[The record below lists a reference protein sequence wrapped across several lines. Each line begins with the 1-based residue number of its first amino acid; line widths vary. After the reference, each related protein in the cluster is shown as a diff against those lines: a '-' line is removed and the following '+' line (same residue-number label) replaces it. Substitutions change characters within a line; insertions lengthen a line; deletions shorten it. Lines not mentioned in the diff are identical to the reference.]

1 MKQILF
7 IAFAALF
14 SLGSLFAQQTITG
27 TVTDVEGEPLIGATV
42 LVQGSTTGTI
52 TDFNGRYRIVAS
64 GDDVLVL
71 TYVGYM
77 TEEVPIEGR
86 SEINV
91 VMQIDALR
99 FDEVVVT
106 EFGITRE
113 RKSLSYSVQDVD
125 GDVLSRAGTPNVT
138 NALQGKIAGVQVNQ
152 SSGMPGASS
161 LIRVRGSN
169 SFNLGNQPLYVIDG
183 VPIASGASFAGGV
196 SGTDYSSRALDLNV
210 EDIESITVLKGGSA
224 AALYGMRASNGVVVI
239 TTKKGTRGI
248 KRPQITLSQSVSFD
262 EVSRLPDLQNTY
274 AQGAGGAFSTGASTS
289 WGPRVEDLDDP
300 SINPRANGDG
310 TYTNLVGQDVTP
322 QKYDNVS
329 PIFRTGIT
337 STSNL
342 GINGSIEDRGSYSFS
357 MGYTD
362 QSGIIRTTGMDR
374 VNLRL
379 GSEYSITDQIRTG
392 FDISVVKTDIDKL
405 AGGSNLSNTL
415 FTTYWAPIS
424 YDLWGLPYA
433 TADNPYA
440 QIHYRGAMDNPR
452 WGLENNSFNE
462 NITRTYGSVFF
473 EYQPLEWLTA
483 RYQLGLDGFT
493 ENHKE
498 IYGLGS
504 GDTGGRSTSWT
515 IGEDENGDPI
525 PLSTGTPSGGQI
537 TDFKRDYRQVS
548 SSFLL
553 LINQRFGDDFTLDA
567 ILGNEIVD
575 IQSDAFLNVGSG
587 IEIGGFNNI
596 NNTSDQNITNSRS
609 TSRTIGNFANATLGW
624 RSTLFLNASVR
635 TDIVSNMP
643 SGNRTFTYPSVGV
656 GFVFSEL
663 LDLPANSF
671 FNFGKI
677 RASYAEVGQAGPLYV
692 TTTPFVLSEVGT
704 GFTTDG
710 ISFPFGGVTAFQET
724 NALGNPNLRPQNT
737 KSLELGLQLQ
747 FFRNRLGLDIT
758 YFTDNTVDQIFR
770 VPVASSTGYST
781 ALQNAGEL
789 EGKGWEIS
797 LTGTPVQS
805 NKFSW
810 DVAVNFTK
818 VDNQVISLAEGVE
831 NIFLGGFVE
840 PNVRAQAGSSYPI
853 IFGSKF
859 LRDDSGNI
867 VYDSRQFLASGNSNP
882 RFGMPIA
889 DPDLGPIGDVNPDFE
904 IGISNTFNYGPL
916 SVFAHIDMREGGSAY
931 SGNTK
936 LQKLY
941 GMDVVTEDRETPV
954 IPDGVKGY
962 LDGDGQLVVEG
973 ENDISIL
980 RGQAFWDTYMDAI
993 DESNVYSTS
1002 FFRLREVGASYT
1014 FGRKLGPL
1022 RGFTLFASAR
1032 NLLLISDY
1040 PNFDPETSVGGA
1052 SNFQGLEYVNLPQSK
1067 SYLVGFR
1074 ANF

>member
-14 SLGSLFAQQTITG
+14 SLSQMYAQRTITG
-27 TVTDVEGEPLIGATV
+27 TVTDEAGESLIGASV
-42 LVQGSTTGTI
+42 LVKGSSTGTI
-52 TDFNGRYRIVAS
+52 TDFDGRYSVMAS
-64 GDDVLVL
+64 GDDVLVF
-71 TYVGYM
+71 TYIGYM
-77 TEEVPIEGR
+77 TKEIPIAGQSEV
-86 SEINV
+86 NV
-91 VMQIDALR
+91 VLQIDALR

-106 EFGITRE
+106 EFGISRE
-113 RKSLSYSVQDVD
+113 RKALSYSVQDVS

-169 SFNLGNQPLYVIDG
+169 SFNLGNEPLYVIDG
-183 VPIASGASFAGGV
+183 IPIASGASFAGGV
-196 SGTDYSSRALDLNV
+196 SGTDYSSRALDINV
-210 EDIESITVLKGGSA
+210 EDIESITVLKGASA
-224 AALYGMRASNGVVVI
+224 SALYGLRASNGVVVI
-239 TTKKGTRGI
+239 TTKKGTRGAT
-248 KRPQITLSQSVSFD
+248 RPEITLSQSFSFD

-274 AQGAGGAFSTGASTS
+274 AQGAGGAFNIGASTS
-289 WGPRVEDLDDP
+289 WGPRVEDLADP

-310 TYTNLVGQDVTP
+310 TYTNLIGQDVVP
-322 QKYDNVS
+322 QKYNNVD
-329 PIFRTGIT
+329 PIFRTGVT
-337 STSNL
+337 STTNL
-342 GINGSIEDRGSYSFS
+342 GINGAIDDRGSYSFS

-362 QSGIIRTTGMDR
+362 QSGIIRTTGMER
-374 VNLRL
+374 VNLRM

-392 FDISVVKTDIDKL
+392 FNVNVVRTDIDKL

-424 YDLWGLPYA
+424 YDLWGLPFA

-462 NITRTYGSVFF
+462 NITRTFGSVFF
-473 EYQPLEWLTA
+473 EYKPLEWLTA
-483 RYQLGLDGFT
+483 RYQVGMDAFT

-504 GDTGGRSTSWT
+504 GGSGGRTTGWT
-515 IGEDENGDPI
+515 IGQDEQGNPI
-525 PLSTGTPSGGQI
+525 PLATGSPSGGQI
-537 TDFKRDYRQVS
+537 TDFKRDYRSVAS
-548 SSFLL
+548 NFLL
-553 LINQRFGDDFTLDA
+553 LIDTRFGDDFTLDA
-567 ILGNEIVD
+567 VLGNEILDV
-575 IQSDAFLNVGSG
+575 QSDAILNVGSG
-587 IEIGGFNNI
+587 IEIGGFSNI
-596 NNTSDQNITNSRS
+596 SNTSDQNITSSRS
-609 TSRTIGNFANATLGW
+609 HSRTIGNFANATLGW
-624 RSTLFLNASVR
+624 RSTVFFNASVR

-643 SGNRTFTYPSVGV
+643 SGERTFTYPSVGV

-663 LDLPANSF
+663 LDLPASSF
-671 FNFGKI
+671 FNFGRI

-692 TTTPFVLSEVGT
+692 TTTPFVLSSVGT
-704 GFTTDG
+704 GFTNNG
-710 ISFPFGGVTAFQET
+710 IAFPFGGVTAFQET
-724 NALGNPNLRPQNT
+724 NSLGNPNLRPQNT
-737 KSLELGLQLQ
+737 KSIELGLQLQ

-758 YFTDNTVDQIFR
+758 YFSDKTVDQIFR

-797 LTGTPVQS
+797 LTGTPVQV
-805 NKFSW
+805 NRFSW
-810 DVAVNFTK
+810 DVAINFTK
-818 VDNQVISLAEGVE
+818 VDNQVIALAEGVE

-853 IFGSKF
+853 IFGSRF

-867 VYDSRQFLASGNSNP
+867 VYDSRQFLAGGNSNP
-882 RFGMPIA
+882 RYGMPIV
-889 DPDLGPIGDVNPDFE
+889 DPELGPIGNVNPDFE
-904 IGISNTFNYGPL
+904 IGFSNTFSYGPV
-916 SVFAHIDMREGGSAY
+916 SVFAHIDIREGGSAY
-931 SGNTK
+931 AGNTR

-941 GMDVVTEDRETPV
+941 GMDAVTEDRETPV
-954 IPDGVKGY
+954 IPDGVKGFI
-962 LDGDGQLVVEG
+962 DGDGQLIIEG

-980 RGQAFWDTYMDAI
+980 RGQSFWLTYMDAI

-1002 FFRLREVGASYT
+1002 FFRLREVGITYT
-1014 FGRKLGPL
+1014 FGRSLGPL
-1022 RGFTLFASAR
+1022 NGLTVFGSAR

-1052 SNFQGLEYVNLPQSK
+1052 SNFQGLEYVNLPQTK
-1067 SYLVGFR
+1067 SFLVGFR